1 MLDGS
6 NHIWMQPWVGN
17 NYPTRRLLIVGESAY
32 DDPANNYCVNPRTNI
47 DIIGEEVKGTH
58 ANIHKSQ
65 KQIARIVCDSREP
78 NYAAF
83 WESVAFYNFVQTG
96 LLSRE
101 SQQQIVAALPR
112 SKSAF
117 AGLVGLANAPVLKP
131 RPTHIVA
138 IGTSVTWEEMPPC
151 TYTAQTW
158 AYALQGYKYSDGTI
172 GLATVINHPGMRRR
186 YPFEKMAERIRL
198 FLRLKPDEC
207 SVRELLSS
215 ESASLFQ

>member
-1 MLDGS
+1 MLEGP

-17 NYPTRRLLIVGESAY
+17 NYPVRRLLIVGESAY

-47 DIIGEEVKGTH
+47 DIIGEEVEGTL
-58 ANIHKSQ
+58 ASSHKSQ
-65 KQIARIVCDSREP
+65 KQVAKIVCGTAKP
-78 NYAAF
+78 NYSAF
-83 WESVAFYNFVQTG
+83 WESVAFYNFVQTA
-96 LLSRE
+96 LSSRE
-101 SQQQIVAALPR
+101 SRQQIVAALPR

-117 AGLVGLANAPVLKP
+117 AELVGLVSAPVLKP

-138 IGTSVTWEEMPPC
+138 VGTSVTWEEMPPC
-151 TYTAQTW
+151 VYTAQTW
-158 AYALQGYKYSDGTI
+158 AYALQGYKYPDGTV
-172 GLATVINHPGMRRR
+172 GLATVIDHPGMRRR
-186 YPFEKMAERIRL
+186 YPFEKMAERVRH